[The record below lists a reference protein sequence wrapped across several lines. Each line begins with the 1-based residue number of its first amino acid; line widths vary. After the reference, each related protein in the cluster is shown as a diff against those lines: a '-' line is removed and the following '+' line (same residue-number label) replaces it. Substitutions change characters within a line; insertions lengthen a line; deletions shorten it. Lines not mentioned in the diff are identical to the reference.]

1 MAANYYEI
9 LGVSKTASAAEVRQ
23 AYARLARERHPDRF
37 SDPVEQARA
46 SEFFKDLTAAFNTLN
61 NDKGRREYDES
72 LARPRAA
79 PPQEIAHDAY
89 RRGVQEFEA
98 KRYHEAVE
106 LLRTAVALTPNDPR
120 YQAAPGR
127 A

>member
-9 LGVSKTASAAEVRQ
+9 LGVSKTASVAEVRQ

-46 SEFFKDLTAAFNTLN
+46 SEFFKDLTAAFNTLS

-79 PPQEIAHDAY
+79 PP
-89 RRGVQEFEA
+89 RRS
-98 KRYHEAVE
+98 
-106 LLRTAVALTPNDPR
+106 RTTPIGGASRSSRPS
-120 YQAAPGR
+120 AT
-127 A
+127 